1 MLKNTYSCL
10 PRMGSL
16 NNLPEQQAEPLFAD
30 YIADKPRL
38 TYAQPGDSALRQW
51 MITQFEFALGRKN

>member
-1 MLKNTYSCL
+1 
-10 PRMGSL
+10 MGSL